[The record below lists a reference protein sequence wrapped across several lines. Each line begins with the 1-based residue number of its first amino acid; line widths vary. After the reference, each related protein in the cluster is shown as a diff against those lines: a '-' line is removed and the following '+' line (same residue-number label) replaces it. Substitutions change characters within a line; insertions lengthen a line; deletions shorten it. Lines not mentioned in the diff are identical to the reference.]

1 MSKRVQVTLHE
12 EDYELLQRIA
22 RGRGTTAA
30 GWARQVIRDALEAD
44 TKKVEAKLRAVE
56 RAYSHR
62 HPSGDIEDILRQ
74 IEEGRNLV

>member
-1 MSKRVQVTLHE
+1 MSKRVQVTMDE
-12 EDYELLQRIA
+12 EDYKLLQRFA
-22 RGRGTTAA
+22 RGQGTTVA
-30 GWARQVIRDALEAD
+30 GWARQAIRDALEAKSK
-44 TKKVEAKLRAVE
+44 TVEAKLQAVE

>member
-1 MSKRVQVTLHE
+1 MGKRLQVTLDE
-12 EDYELLQRIA
+12 QDYKLLQCIA

-44 TKKVEAKLRAVE
+44 TKTVEAKLRAVE
-56 RAYSHR
+56 RAYAHQY
-62 HPSGDIEDILRQ
+62 PTGDIEDILQQ